1 MGVYEDTEKG
11 LLEAVAIK
19 KGEIEIVEKPGMPAK
34 TFIVDKE
41 RRGQGYIECIQRKV
55 VHE

>member
-19 KGEIEIVEKPGMPAK
+19 KGEIEIVEKLGMPAK